1 MLFTREKIIS
11 DLKSQFKING
21 NIIGVSLG
29 AGIIAKYAAK
39 GGADLI
45 LALNSGK
52 FRQMGVSS
60 LGGVMPYFNANE
72 LVMDF
77 ASREILPTI
86 REIPIIFGLCATDPT
101 INLDLYID
109 NIRNIGFSGIV
120 NYPSIGMIDGLFREA
135 LEEEGFSY
143 DKEVKAIKI
152 ASNKNI
158 FTIAFV
164 FNKEEAKKMFDAGAD
179 VICAHLGVTK
189 GGVLG
194 AKKMLSLESAV
205 ELANEVFE
213 VCNNSDRDIIKV
225 IYGGPVSSSRDLK
238 YMYDNTDTMGYFGGS
253 AFERIPSEE
262 FITKK
267 TKEFKVTSRFED
279 DQLLNKMLEGV
290 SKHYDY
296 VEFVKEYVSVHYME
310 DISFTELAKVVHIS
324 RTHLSR
330 LFNTEL
336 GCSFSEYLSRY
347 RINKAIEILKKEKI
361 QLKKVADL
369 VGYNDYAHFSKVFKK
384 QIGMSPKEYIN
395 MSSKESI
402 K

>member
-1 MLFTREKIIS
+1 MFFTREKIIS

-29 AGIIAKYAAK
+29 AGIIAKYATM

-60 LGGVMPYFNANE
+60 LGGMMPYFNANE

-86 REIPIIFGLCATDPT
+86 RDIPIIFGLCATDPT

-135 LEEEGFSY
+135 LEEDGFSY
-143 DKEVKAIKI
+143 DEEVEAIKI
-152 ASNKNI
+152 ASGKNI

-164 FNKEEAKKMFDAGAD
+164 FNKEEAEKMIDAGAD

-238 YMYDNTDTMGYFGGS
+238 YMYDNTETMGYFGGS

-330 LFNTEL
+330 LFNAEV
-336 GCSFSEYLSRY
+336 GCSFLEYLSRY
-347 RINKAIEILKKEKI
+347 RINKAIEILKKEQI

-369 VGYNDYAHFSKVFKK
+369 VGYKDYAHFSKVFKK

-395 MSSKESI
+395 I
-402 K
+402 

>member
-1 MLFTREKIIS
+1 
-11 DLKSQFKING
+11 
-21 NIIGVSLG
+21 
-29 AGIIAKYAAK
+29 
-39 GGADLI
+39 
-45 LALNSGK
+45 
-52 FRQMGVSS
+52 
-60 LGGVMPYFNANE
+60 
-72 LVMDF
+72 
-77 ASREILPTI
+77 
-86 REIPIIFGLCATDPT
+86 
-101 INLDLYID
+101 
-109 NIRNIGFSGIV
+109 
-120 NYPSIGMIDGLFREA
+120 
-135 LEEEGFSY
+135 
-143 DKEVKAIKI
+143 
-152 ASNKNI
+152 
-158 FTIAFV
+158 
-164 FNKEEAKKMFDAGAD
+164 MFDAGAD

-361 QLKKVADL
+361 PLKKVADL

-395 MSSKESI
+395 MSSKEYI

>member
-1 MLFTREKIIS
+1 MFFTRENIIS
-11 DLKSQFKING
+11 DLRSQVKING

-60 LGGVMPYFNANE
+60 LGGMMPYYNANE

-86 REIPIIFGLCATDPT
+86 RDIPVIFGLCATDPT
-101 INLDLYID
+101 IDLDLYIE
-109 NIRNIGFSGIV
+109 NICNIGFSGIV
-120 NYPSIGMIDGLFREA
+120 NYPSIGMIDGLFGEA

-143 DKEVKAIKI
+143 DKEVEAIKI
-152 ASNKNI
+152 ASSNNI

-164 FNKEEAKKMFDAGAD
+164 FSKEEAEKMIDAGAD

-189 GGVLG
+189 GGALG
-194 AKKMLSLESAV
+194 AKKILSLEAAV

-213 VCNNSDRDIIKV
+213 VCNNSKRDIIKV
-225 IYGGPVSSSRDLK
+225 IYGGPVNSSRDLK

-253 AFERIPSEE
+253 TFERIPSEE
-262 FITKK
+262 FITQK
-267 TKEFKVTSRFED
+267 TKEFKVTSRFKD

-290 SKHYDY
+290 NKHYDY
-296 VEFVKEYVSVHYME
+296 VEFVKEYVSIHYME

-330 LFNTEL
+330 LFNNEV
-336 GCSFSEYLSRY
+336 GCTFSEYLSRY
-347 RINKAIEILKKEKI
+347 RINKAIDILKKEKI
-361 QLKKVADL
+361 QLKEVADL
-369 VGYNDYAHFSKVFKK
+369 VGYKDYAHFSKVFKK
-384 QIGMSPKEYIN
+384 QVGISPKKYT
-395 MSSKESI
+395 K
-402 K
+402 